1 MVPNKPPSFPPELE
15 REIFEIAATE
25 HPETIPTLVLVAHRV
40 LHWIEPLL
48 YRTLLLTQDLPQDKT
63 ALLLAAQR
71 TPAKFTKYVRNL
83 LLWPGDTSLHL
94 DCAILLMS
102 LCSGTSRLALFD
114 PKHTM
119 LPAIDNMRVD
129 HLSVSLAYLFGH
141 PSDPGQID
149 PGRPLFQALT
159 HLDIWDSS
167 EWALKVPIAQLPA
180 LTHLCVNE
188 KQDLPLLL
196 SIVKKCDK
204 LCVLVNMYWSQFDL
218 EEAAQPAPDFADD
231 PRFVLMGLNSEEY
244 VADWVAGATGRQDF
258 WVRAE
263 KFISKRKRGKIMPV
277 SRCWIM
283 NGDLID

>member
-1 MVPNKPPSFPPELE
+1 MVPYTPPSFPPELE

-48 YRTLLLTQDLPQDKT
+48 YRTLLLTRNLPQDKT

-83 LLWPGDTSLHL
+83 LLWPGDTSLHF

-129 HLSVSLAYLFGH
+129 HLS
-141 PSDPGQID
+141 
-149 PGRPLFQALT
+149 
-159 HLDIWDSS
+159 
-167 EWALKVPIAQLPA
+167 ALKVPIAQLPA

-218 EEAAQPAPDFADD
+218 EEAQPAPDFADD
-231 PRFVLMGLNSEEY
+231 PRFVLMALDSEEY
-244 VADWVAGATGRQDF
+244 IADWVAGAKSGQDF

-263 KFISKRKRGKIMPV
+263 KFIAKRKRGEITPV
-277 SRCWIM
+277 SRCWIID
-283 NGDLID
+283 GDLID